1 MSGRR
6 RRGPS
11 RSRVLLSLVALL
23 LLVSGGLV
31 AAVVTYQQHH
41 HAGVQLGPTGGRA
54 QTTTPSASPAPVVRT
69 TAPAAWAV
77 VPSPAGVALS
87 ASPRLPDGQKPT
99 AKALTA
105 MLAPRLADPA
115 FAGGAVSIV
124 VGDPLTGETLLSNGG
139 DTAVMPASTA
149 KLAVAAAAL
158 EQLGPQHRLTTKTV
172 LAPDGRLVL
181 VGGGDPTLAGP
192 KATGHLDPGFPE
204 PARLAELAASTA
216 SAMKARGVTHLQLG
230 YDDSLFTGPATAPD
244 WKPTYVSEGDVA
256 PVSALEV
263 DEGEPDLT
271 KPARANDPAA
281 VAASDF
287 AALLSADGVKVDGVP
302 QRTSAGAAPTIASVE
317 SPTIAALVQRMLDRS
332 DNDLA
337 EALARQV
344 ALATG
349 RPASFSGGTQAVRD
363 VIGKLGVEPDGF
375 EMVDSSGLSRSDRVR
390 PTALV
395 QLVDVLLSPAHP
407 EFSAALQGL
416 PVAGFSG
423 TLASRYSSPPA
434 LAASGL
440 VRAKTGTL
448 DGVVALA
455 GFTYDAS
462 GRVLSFAVVANG
474 IANNATLKAEA
485 ALDRVS
491 AGLAG
496 CGCS

>member
-6 RRGPS
+6 RRAPS
-11 RSRVLLSLVALL
+11 RSRVSLSFLALL
-23 LLVSGGLV
+23 LVVAGGLV
-31 AAVVTYQQHH
+31 AAVVTYQHH
-41 HAGVQLGPTGGRA
+41 HAGPKLGPSGDHAATN
-54 QTTTPSASPAPVVRT
+54 TPSASPAPVVRT
-69 TAPAAWAV
+69 TQPAAWAAP
-77 VPSPAGVALS
+77 PSPAGVALS
-87 ASPRLPDGQKPT
+87 VSARLPAGQKPT
-99 AKALTA
+99 AKGLAA

-124 VGDPLTGETLLSNGG
+124 VGDPLTGATVLSSGG
-139 DTAVMPASTA
+139 DAEVMPASTA

-158 EQLGPQHRLTTKTV
+158 DRLGPQHRLTTRTALTPEGLV
-172 LAPDGRLVL
+172 VL

-192 KATGHLDPGFPE
+192 KATGRADPGFPE
-204 PARLAELAASTA
+204 PARLADLAVRTA
-216 SAMKARGVTHLQLG
+216 SGLKTRGLTHVRLG
-230 YDDSLFTGPATAPD
+230 YDDSLFTGPATAPG
-244 WKPTYVSEGDVA
+244 WKPTYLTEGDVA

-263 DEGEPDLT
+263 DEGEPDPT
-271 KPARANDPAA
+271 KPARTNNPAA

-287 AALLSADGVKVDGVP
+287 AALLSADGVTVDGPP
-302 QRTSAGAAPTIASVE
+302 QRTAAGAAPTLASVE
-317 SPTIAALVQRMLDRS
+317 SPTVAALVQRMLDRS

-349 RPASFSGGTQAVRD
+349 RPASFSGGAQAVRE
-363 VIGKLGVEPDGF
+363 VITKLGVQADGF

-390 PTALV
+390 PAALV
-395 QLVDVLLSPAHP
+395 QLVNVLLSPAHP

-423 TLASRYSSPPA
+423 TLAGRYSTPPA
-434 LAASGL
+434 LSASGL